1 MDEHDWQYMASSL
14 GRHGAL
20 HTECMVRC
28 VAAHI
33 HPSKKDGGPERVHAL
48 LQHVFWSGV
57 GAGRD
62 LLVCRLVVICCSL
75 SCCCAMLRSSEM
87 RLRRLSVRQGLVVTE
102 VWCVGSVS
110 VAAVAATGRGGDDSG
125 VYAVGEEDAE
135 SCVSIVCGAA
145 RFPCANRRSLCWR
158 AAAWYSCQVRG
169 LWVRMFSVRMM

>member
-1 MDEHDWQYMASSL
+1 
-14 GRHGAL
+14 
-20 HTECMVRC
+20 
-28 VAAHI
+28 
-33 HPSKKDGGPERVHAL
+33 
-48 LQHVFWSGV
+48 
-57 GAGRD
+57 
-62 LLVCRLVVICCSL
+62 
-75 SCCCAMLRSSEM
+75 MLRSSEM

-145 RFPCANRRSLCWR
+145 RVACANGRSMCWR